1 MKQILQAITTVSDQ
15 LNMYKITDITRA
27 NVNNKKVKI
36 FTVFK
41 LVDHA
46 YIFLGRFTANVKTAN
61 KNLLEVFLS
70 K

>member
-1 MKQILQAITTVSDQ
+1 
-15 LNMYKITDITRA
+15 MYKITDITKA
-27 NVNNKKVKI
+27 TVNNKKLKI

-46 YIFLGRFTANVKTAN
+46 YIFLGRFTATVKTAN